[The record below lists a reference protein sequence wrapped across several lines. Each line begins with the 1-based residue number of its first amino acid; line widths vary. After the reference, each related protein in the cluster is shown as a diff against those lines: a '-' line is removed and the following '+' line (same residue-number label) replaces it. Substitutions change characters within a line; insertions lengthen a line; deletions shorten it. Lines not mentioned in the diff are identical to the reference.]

1 MCLRTAVY
9 ALTIALG
16 LLCRVAYMS
25 AGIYD
30 QVPSEKWSPEE
41 ISALQME
48 ADRLEQLRIERIVK
62 KGSVK

>member
-25 AGIYD
+25 VGIYD

>member
-1 MCLRTAVY
+1 VTLRTAVY
-9 ALTIALG
+9 ALTISLG

-25 AGIYD
+25 QSMYN
-30 QVPSEKWSPEE
+30 QVPSEKWTASEL
-41 ISALQME
+41 SALQAE